1 MKRLPTTCPSCGS
14 QLEISELHCPACG
27 TTVRGAY
34 PLDRFAALS
43 TEEEQFLLTFLAAR
57 GNLKEVQDRLDLSYP
72 TVRSRLD
79 KVLGSL
85 GRQPMKDRGKP
96 ARKLDVMELLEK
108 LESGNMSVDAI
119 LKTIKGE
126 TDEPA
131 TERLSELKGK
141 GLITAEQYSELL
153 AALESMEPE
162 MPPPLY
168 HRKS

>member
-14 QLEISELHCPACG
+14 QLEIAELHCPACG

-43 TEEEQFLLTFLAAR
+43 AEEEQFLLTFLAAR

-79 KVLGSL
+79 KVLASL
-85 GRQPMKDRGKP
+85 GLAAGEKP
-96 ARKLDVMELLEK
+96 ARKPDVMDLLDK
-108 LESGNMSVDAI
+108 LEAGDMSVDAI

-126 TDEPA
+126 TDEPGA
-131 TERLSELKGK
+131 GTTE
-141 GLITAEQYSELL
+141 
-153 AALESMEPE
+153 
-162 MPPPLY
+162 
-168 HRKS
+168 